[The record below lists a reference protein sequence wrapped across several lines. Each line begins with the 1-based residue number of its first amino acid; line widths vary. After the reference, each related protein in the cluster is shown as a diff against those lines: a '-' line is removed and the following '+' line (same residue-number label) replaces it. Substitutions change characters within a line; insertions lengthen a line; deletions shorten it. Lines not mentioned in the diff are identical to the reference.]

1 MKDVVVQGKGE
12 EGSGWDE
19 VPKDGGF
26 ASLREGRGR

>member
-12 EGSGWDE
+12 EGSGWDK
-19 VPKDGGF
+19 VPRDDGF